1 MISAIIFGLCV
12 VIFLRDT
19 KFPLLSVFLLIAQ
32 VNHLHV
38 NFKVYS
44 KQSLEK
50 DSLFCD
56 DAIDRSSY
64 SGNE

>member
-1 MISAIIFGLCV
+1 MIV
-12 VIFLRDT
+12 VIFLWDI
-19 KFPLLSVFLLIAQ
+19 KFLLLSVFLLIAQ
-32 VNHLHV
+32 VNHLRV

-64 SGNE
+64 SSNE